1 MWSNQLCLYSTDG
14 LHKSYSWTFQEAK
27 AAALTIA
34 ANSLLVFTCY
44 LYPWSY
50 VSAMDI
56 DQLHKYFKH
65 FFRSET
71 AQEQEEEANVC
82 WVLSV
87 SHCAKQ
93 FLMDYLSYLVAFCHI
108 LMEGFLACQC
118 MCFPLLYFLL
128 NFSLCVFSLFTSLPV
143 HLRFFSSALL
153 SFLALFLLYN
163 FISLTCFCYNHY
175 GILIVVSSCQ

>member
-1 MWSNQLCLYSTDG
+1 MWSNQLCLFMCSIQHRW

-56 DQLHKYFKH
+56 DQLHKYCKL

-71 AQEQEEEANVC
+71 VQEQEEEANVC

-87 SHCAKQ
+87 RHCAEQ
-93 FLMDYLSYLVAFCHI
+93 FLMDCLSYLVAFCDI

-128 NFSLCVFSLFTSLPV
+128 ISAFVFFLCLPAY
-143 HLRFFSSALL
+143 L
-153 SFLALFLLYN
+153 
-163 FISLTCFCYNHY
+163 FISDFFPQLFFLFWHCFYCT
-175 GILIVVSSCQ
+175 ILYHWLAFVITTMVFW